1 MLSST
6 RSRDKR
12 GFITGGGMIVQARST
27 IRLVALL
34 ALALAS
40 APGAMAQSGPAQISG
55 QPTADELIR
64 ALTAKPGTARGI
76 VVHGSNPAASEA
88 APAPAV
94 ALDVKFA
101 LNSAKLS
108 DEAKDLI
115 KQVATA
121 INSDQLGHSRFL
133 LEGHTD
139 TTGKPDYNLALS
151 KMRANAVRD
160 ELIKNYG
167 VKPARLQTRGRGQDN
182 LLDPSNPQSPVNR
195 RVVIANL
202 GG

>member
-1 MLSST
+1 MN
-6 RSRDKR
+6 
-12 GFITGGGMIVQARST
+12 VQP
-27 IRLVALL
+27 RLFVWMAALL
-34 ALALAS
+34 ALFLAA
-40 APGAMAQSGPAQISG
+40 APGAMAQSGGVPIGG
-55 QPTADELIR
+55 QPTADDLIR
-64 ALTAKPGTARGI
+64 ALTAKPGKARGI
-76 VVHGSNPAASEA
+76 VVHGSNPAAGEA
-88 APAPAV
+88 APAPTV

-108 DEAKDLI
+108 DDAKDLI
-115 KQVATA
+115 KQVALA

-160 ELIKNYG
+160 ELITTYN

-195 RVVIANL
+195 RVLIVNL
-202 GG
+202 GE